1 MESSFES
8 GIIGQPFF
16 WFVNII
22 LIFFLLFALAFGYKH
37 GARDVLFRIIKSVLQ
52 IGITIFASFW
62 LTKNYPLFSEE
73 DFYDYVTQY
82 SGSEIYSHYEVNK
95 LRFICTLAVYFLIVM
110 VVVELIIGIIRYF
123 MSKSKKDKEKKPITQ
138 SDRICGEI
146 LGALLFMIWAA
157 LPAPLLISAE
167 KSGFFTNGTDL
178 INKTVMTVPVNFV
191 VKPVLNLIAPESKA
205 ARLFEDG
212 IEVFADQLNGIEEWT
227 EGQMEAGTENK

>member
-1 MESSFES
+1 MESTFES

-22 LIFFLLFALAFGYKH
+22 LIFFFLFALAFGYKH
-37 GARDVLFRIIKSVLQ
+37 GVRDVMLRIIKSVLQ

-62 LTKNYPLFSEE
+62 LTKNYTLFSEE
-73 DFYDYVTQY
+73 GFYEFVEYFGSLESVPDF
-82 SGSEIYSHYEVNK
+82 EVNK

-123 MSKSKKDKEKKPITQ
+123 MSKNKKKKEKKPISKT
-138 SDRICGEI
+138 DRVCGEI
-146 LGALLFMIWAA
+146 LGALLFTIWAA

-167 KSGFFTNGTDL
+167 KTGFFTNGTDL
-178 INKTVMTVPVNFV
+178 INKTVMTVPVNYV

-212 IEVFADQLNGIEEWT
+212 IEVFADQLNGIEGWT
-227 EGQMEAGTENK
+227 EEQAGTGNE

>member
-62 LTKNYPLFSEE
+62 LTKKYPLFSEE

-123 MSKSKKDKEKKPITQ
+123 MSKNKKDKEKEPITQ
-138 SDRICGEI
+138 SDRVCGEI
-146 LGALLFMIWAA
+146 LSALLFMIWAA

-178 INKTVMTVPVNFV
+178 INKTVMTVPVNYV
-191 VKPVLNLIAPESKA
+191 VKPFLNLIAPESKA
-205 ARLFEDG
+205 TRLFEDG
-212 IEVFADQLNGIEEWT
+212 LEVVTDELNVVERWT
-227 EGQMEAGTENK
+227 EEQLEKGN